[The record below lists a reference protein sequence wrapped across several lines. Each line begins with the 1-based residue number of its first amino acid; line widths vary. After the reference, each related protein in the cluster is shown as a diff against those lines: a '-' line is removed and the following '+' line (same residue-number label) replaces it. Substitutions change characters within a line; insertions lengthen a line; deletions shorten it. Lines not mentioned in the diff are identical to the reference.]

1 LSRASSS
8 GDIFLDGEFKG
19 AKMTSWESSLDTALF
34 HLINTTGQNFFFDV
48 FMPFMTD
55 FNHFTYVLPLLAC
68 WILWKERKAGLVFLV
83 FIVLTLAM
91 TDFLSSLLLK
101 EWVGRIRPC
110 QILPDVRLLT
120 DCNTSYS
127 FPSSHAVNIF
137 AAAYFLSQPFRRL
150 SPVFY
155 GIAAVV
161 GYSRV
166 YIGIHYPLDV
176 MGGAAIGLLLAWP
189 MRRLKD
195 LALRSFH
202 ISTAAATKPQLP
214 TEAVKSEE

>member
-8 GDIFLDGEFKG
+8 GDIFLDGEFEG
-19 AKMTSWESSLDTALF
+19 AKMTSWASSLDTALF
-34 HLINTTGQNFFFDV
+34 HLINTAGQNFFFDV

-55 FNHFTYVLPLLAC
+55 VKNFTYVLALLAG
-68 WILWKERKAGLVFLV
+68 WILWKERKAGLVFLI
-83 FIVLTLAM
+83 FIALTLAM

-110 QILPDVRLLT
+110 QILPEVRLLT

-137 AAAYFLSQPFRRL
+137 AAAYFLSPLFRRL
-150 SPVFY
+150 TPVFY

-166 YIGIHYPLDV
+166 YIGVHYPLDV

-195 LALRSFH
+195 QALDRLGWLSAA
-202 ISTAAATKPQLP
+202 ST
-214 TEAVKSEE
+214 KSQTPNPKK